1 MSICLES
8 GVYDTFRRPVES
20 SATNGDRKEEEAFRE
35 GEKERIFSVIGS
47 HASFPFDVR
56 SSFFFLRCSP
66 VTRRVGREKDWEEK
80 RSYVVRRLNS

>member
-1 MSICLES
+1 MIPFVDRSNP
-8 GVYDTFRRPVES
+8 RPRMAIE
-20 SATNGDRKEEEAFRE
+20 RKKKRFA
-35 GEKERIFSVIGS
+35 KERKNERAIFSVIGS

-66 VTRRVGREKDWEEK
+66 VTRRVGREKDWQEK